1 MASELRVDKIIPT
14 TGVPTSGGGGII
26 QMVYATHDGS
36 AHYTT
41 TSGSWAILTSS
52 GSPSP
57 FELNITPKFSTSLIF
72 VQYCGN
78 GQQVNTQNTMSALSV
93 FRTVTG
99 GSAVNLGHDTCG
111 LANIGDYSGSGSVY
125 ATGSMHFHVVDAP
138 NTIESVNYKLYG
150 KTQNGSGTAYPI
162 HSQVRATLV
171 AMEVSA

>member
-41 TSGSWAILTSS
+41 TSGSWTVLTSS

-57 FELNITPKFSTSLIF
+57 FELNITPKFNTSLIL
-72 VQYCGN
+72 VQYSGS
-78 GQQVNTQNTMSALSV
+78 GQQVNTQNTTSALTA
-93 FRTVTG
+93 FRTVSG
-99 GSAVNLGHDTCG
+99 GSAVNLGHNTCG
-111 LANIGDYSGSGSVY
+111 LAMIGDYSGSGAVY
-125 ATGSMHFHVVDAP
+125 STGSMHFHVIDAP
-138 NTIESVNYKLYG
+138 STTNSVNYKLYG

-162 HSQVRATLV
+162 HTQVRATLV
-171 AMEVSA
+171 AMEISA